1 MNADQN
7 LEATT
12 DRMAISRSLSL
23 LCVLVQLGLAVSTAA
38 SVLGRGTR
46 LSTEEYV
53 VDAGYAKFRGNFT
66 APYSV
71 AYLGVPYAEPPVGD
85 KRFRAPVALDT
96 SKPSSAVTDAR
107 SYPNFCIQSTIMSG
121 DHDMGGA
128 GTEDCLKVNVYTPV
142 NATKDSKRDS
152 IVRN

>member
-1 MNADQN
+1 
-7 LEATT
+7 
-12 DRMAISRSLSL
+12 MALSRSLSL
-23 LCVLVQLGLAVSTAA
+23 FCVLIQLGLAVSAAA
-38 SVLGRGTR
+38 SVLGRGER
-46 LSTEEYV
+46 SSTEEYV

-96 SKPSSAVTDAR
+96 SKPSAEVTDAR
-107 SYPNFCIQSTIMSG
+107 SYPNFCIQGTTLSG
-121 DHDMGGA
+121 GDMGGA

-142 NATKDSKRDS
+142 NATKESKREWM
-152 IVRN
+152 I

>member
-1 MNADQN
+1 M
-7 LEATT
+7 
-12 DRMAISRSLSL
+12 RSL
-23 LCVLVQLGLAVSTAA
+23 
-38 SVLGRGTR
+38 
-46 LSTEEYV
+46 TEEYV

-128 GTEDCLKVNVYTPV
+128 GTEDCLKVNVYTPA
-142 NATKDSKRDS
+142 NATKESKRKW
-152 IVRN
+152 II